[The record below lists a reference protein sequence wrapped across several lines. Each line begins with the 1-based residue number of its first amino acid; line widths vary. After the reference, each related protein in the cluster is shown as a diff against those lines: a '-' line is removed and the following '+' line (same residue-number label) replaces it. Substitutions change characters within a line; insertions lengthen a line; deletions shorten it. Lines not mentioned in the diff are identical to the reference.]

1 MVIEGTGWAGNQG
14 DMYMGGMVIEGTGW
28 AGNQGGMWGVMV
40 IEGTGW
46 LETKEVCG
54 V

>member
-28 AGNQGGMWGVMV
+28 
-40 IEGTGW
+40 